1 MDLKYEGEA
10 SYNKIVSYMFLRFDI
25 KFRNSQKSIAL
36 FGKTKEIK
44 RIRFYNNFIIT
55 VIDSLQV
62 GNHNRLS
69 RCNKKIVY
77 QD

>member
-10 SYNKIVSYMFLRFDI
+10 SYNKIASDMFLRFDI

-44 RIRFYNNFIIT
+44 KIRFYNNFIIT
-55 VIDSLQV
+55 EIDSL
-62 GNHNRLS
+62 
-69 RCNKKIVY
+69 
-77 QD
+77 